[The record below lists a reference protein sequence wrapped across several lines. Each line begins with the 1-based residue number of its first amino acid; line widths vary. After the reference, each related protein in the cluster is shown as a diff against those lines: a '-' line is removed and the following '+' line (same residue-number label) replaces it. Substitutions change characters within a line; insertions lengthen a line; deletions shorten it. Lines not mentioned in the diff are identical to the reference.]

1 MERRAGLMDAPRIRF
16 SVALLIAFVLWV
28 VLLTQFV
35 NPLLRPLP
43 STAPP
48 VQTPMEMRLVELAV
62 PPTNTPAAV
71 PSVPPMP
78 VTPQV
83 HVRRRNSTPVRVV
96 KPHEIQHPTTDRSMT
111 KKGPTG
117 NASAT
122 GDEPLRTIYRECAN
136 AVIFCFAKQYAGL
149 VSGFRRTCHQ
159 SADAFSPRRSSRGRL
174 SGGRRRALRY
184 PRRWNDRSR
193 TLEAD
198 AKPPPERVTAGN
210 AAQMAFFSRNARGT
224 SRGESS
230 GCACAFQC
238 ELDRS

>member
-1 MERRAGLMDAPRIRF
+1 MGRF
-16 SVALLIAFVLWV
+16 DGCATNQIQRGPFDCVCALGSFAD
-28 VLLTQFV
+28 
-35 NPLLRPLP
+35 
-43 STAPP
+43 
-48 VQTPMEMRLVELAV
+48 
-62 PPTNTPAAV
+62 
-71 PSVPPMP
+71 
-78 VTPQV
+78 
-83 HVRRRNSTPVRVV
+83 PVREPALAASAEHRPPCANDHGNASCRIGRASH
-96 KPHEIQHPTTDRSMT
+96 KYACCCPFGSPHASHPASARTTTESDASLGGETARNPASDYGPFDCEN
-111 KKGPTG
+111 GPTG

-159 SADAFSPRRSSRGRL
+159 STDALSSRRSSRGRL

-238 ELDRS
+238 ELDRY